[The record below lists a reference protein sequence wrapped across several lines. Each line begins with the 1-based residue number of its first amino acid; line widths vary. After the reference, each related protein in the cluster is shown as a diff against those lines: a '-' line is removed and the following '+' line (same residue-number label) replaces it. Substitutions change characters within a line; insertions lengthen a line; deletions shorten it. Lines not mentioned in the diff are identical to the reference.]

1 MNNSLSGSLSENIM
15 KKLLNILKWITL
27 GLFAVSF
34 SFYLYFYSA
43 VKKGVPDT
51 SPMNELITLKTSSN
65 YSYEI
70 NYNGCYSLQLKA
82 KNPIESNFSTPLII
96 DINSGEQF
104 LKASDN
110 SFQFDPICGK
120 ESQTIQLTFS
130 QIPKELIG
138 KQFHVSMIVFDE
150 MPDTERYWAEQLF
163 PFHQKAAKLFL
174 IISCILG
181 VLLTVLLIV
190 NKR

>member
-1 MNNSLSGSLSENIM
+1 M

-27 GLFAVSF
+27 GLFTVSF
-34 SFYLYFYSA
+34 SFCLYFYSI
-43 VKKGVPDT
+43 VKKGVPDI

-65 YSYEI
+65 YSYVI

-104 LKASDN
+104 LKARDN
-110 SFQFDPICGK
+110 GFQFDPICGK
-120 ESQTIQLTFS
+120 ESQSIELSFS

-138 KQFHVSMIVFDE
+138 KQFHISLISEDGIPE
-150 MPDTERYWAEQLF
+150 TERYWAEQLF
-163 PFHQKAAKLFL
+163 PFHQKATKLFL
-174 IISCILG
+174 IISCILV
-181 VLLTVLLIV
+181 VLLTLLLIV
-190 NKR
+190 NKRQRYRK